1 MLPVQFLHVL
11 NSYRCYMVFTNFPYL
26 LFPFQPVLYQ
36 LHRSA
41 GSCNKLHIEIRF
53 VVKYEFI
60 RDGMLGAVG
69 VLRGAV
75 QPGDIPDDAIAAG
88 KCRSSQELQHV
99 AGHLLH
105 RSPRRCHRRRLLP
118 RPIPHHPRLLLH
130 LHHRKLDLIILVDF
144 TQLSL
149 TMTIGMGTMALSG
162 ASPAV
167 ISRSTQPAVFSL
179 GLYLMAIGAGCIKS
193 CVGPFGADQF
203 DGGDAMERPKKSS
216 YFNWFY
222 FAMYVGAL
230 VSGSAVVWLQ
240 DNFGWLL
247 GFGVPALCTVL
258 AMASFLLGS
267 AMYRYHQPRGSQV
280 VRACQVVVAAVRKRN
295 VVLPHDGFVLYD
307 GPAEERRRMAHTDQF
322 RFLDKAAVAVA
333 VPSSAAAQ
341 PWRLCTVTQVEELK
355 AIVRML
361 PVWATGIVYCMVLV
375 QQPLFPV
382 QGRAMRRRLGVAFA
396 VPAAS
401 LNSVYAAAMLVLVP
415 LYDAA
420 VVPAARRLTGSERGL
435 TELQRI
441 GAGMALSV
449 AAMAAAATV
458 EGRRLAAAGEVSIA
472 WQVPQYV
479 LLGASAVLA
488 HIGQLEFFYNQA
500 PDSMRSLCSALGH
513 MTCSL
518 GSYLSSVVVTVVS
531 HATARGGSPGWI
543 ADDID
548 DGHLDRFFWLVA
560 GLSSINLVVFICC
573 AKRYKYK
580 DSIN

>member
-1 MLPVQFLHVL
+1 MGTECLGQLAFFGVQYSLVTFL
-11 NSYRCYMVFTNFPYL
+11 T
-26 LFPFQPVLYQ
+26 
-36 LHRSA
+36 
-41 GSCNKLHIEIRF
+41 
-53 VVKYEFI
+53 
-60 RDGMLGAVG
+60 
-69 VLRGAV
+69 
-75 QPGDIPDDAIAAG
+75 
-88 KCRSSQELQHV
+88 
-99 AGHLLH
+99 
-105 RSPRRCHRRRLLP
+105 
-118 RPIPHHPRLLLH
+118 
-130 LHHRKLDLIILVDF
+130 
-144 TQLSL
+144 TQLRQGNAEAARNFSMWQGTCYIGPL
-149 TMTIGMGTMALSG
+149 AGAIVADSCLGRYRTILAFFSIYIIGMGTMALSG

-267 AMYRYHQPRGSQV
+267 AMYRYHQPRGSPV

-307 GPAEERRRMAHTDQF
+307 GPAEEGRRMAHTGPVQ
-322 RFLDKAAVAVA
+322 AAVAVA

-361 PVWATGIVYCMVLV
+361 PG
-375 QQPLFPV
+375 
-382 QGRAMRRRLGVAFA
+382 
-396 VPAAS
+396 
-401 LNSVYAAAMLVLVP
+401 
-415 LYDAA
+415 
-420 VVPAARRLTGSERGL
+420 
-435 TELQRI
+435 
-441 GAGMALSV
+441 
-449 AAMAAAATV
+449 
-458 EGRRLAAAGEVSIA
+458 SIA

-580 DSIN
+580 DSIH

>member
-1 MLPVQFLHVL
+1 MNRHEEFTDWHVGTECLGQLAFFGVQYSLVTFL
-11 NSYRCYMVFTNFPYL
+11 T
-26 LFPFQPVLYQ
+26 
-36 LHRSA
+36 
-41 GSCNKLHIEIRF
+41 
-53 VVKYEFI
+53 
-60 RDGMLGAVG
+60 
-69 VLRGAV
+69 
-75 QPGDIPDDAIAAG
+75 
-88 KCRSSQELQHV
+88 
-99 AGHLLH
+99 
-105 RSPRRCHRRRLLP
+105 
-118 RPIPHHPRLLLH
+118 
-130 LHHRKLDLIILVDF
+130 
-144 TQLSL
+144 TQLRQGNAEAARNFSMWQGTCYIAPL
-149 TMTIGMGTMALSG
+149 AGAIVADSCLGRYRTILSFFSIYIIGMGTMALSG

-267 AMYRYHQPRGSQV
+267 AMYRYHQPRGSPV

-307 GPAEERRRMAHTDQF
+307 GLIVVIVVLLAAVTLVCCAGWKAAAQWWEAGKRARTVIAGFVISCDRSDRALVAGQF

-531 HATARGGSPGWI
+531 RATARGGSPGWI

-560 GLSSINLVVFICC
+560 GLSSTNLVVFICC

>member
-1 MLPVQFLHVL
+1 VSPCSEFLQMLHGTECLGQLAFFGVQYSLVTFL
-11 NSYRCYMVFTNFPYL
+11 T
-26 LFPFQPVLYQ
+26 
-36 LHRSA
+36 
-41 GSCNKLHIEIRF
+41 
-53 VVKYEFI
+53 
-60 RDGMLGAVG
+60 
-69 VLRGAV
+69 
-75 QPGDIPDDAIAAG
+75 
-88 KCRSSQELQHV
+88 
-99 AGHLLH
+99 
-105 RSPRRCHRRRLLP
+105 
-118 RPIPHHPRLLLH
+118 
-130 LHHRKLDLIILVDF
+130 
-144 TQLSL
+144 TQLRQGNAEAARNFSMWQGTCYIGPL
-149 TMTIGMGTMALSG
+149 AGAIVADSCLGRYRTILAFFSIYIIGMGTMALSG

-267 AMYRYHQPRGSQV
+267 AMYRYHQPRGSPV

-307 GPAEERRRMAHTDQF
+307 GPAEEGRRMAHTDQF

-580 DSIN
+580 DSIH